1 MEEKGNGVETK
12 STMVA
17 TLKIVAEH
25 EGASTDITRTN
36 LATAVRESVKEM
48 FEEETGDEEF
58 ISNISIYVES
68 YKYGDNLSAIRK
80 HISESLKGCST
91 EQLQAIMEAMTNE

>member
-1 MEEKGNGVETK
+1 MNSNGVETK
-12 STMVA
+12 SIMTA
-17 TLKIVAEH
+17 TLKIKTDH
-25 EGASTDITRTN
+25 EGEVTEATREN
-36 LATAVRESVKEM
+36 LVAAIRVAVKEM

-58 ISNISIYVES
+58 VSSVSIYVES
-68 YKYGDNLSAIRK
+68 YEYGDNLSAIRK